1 MKLLTKNTDYA
12 VRALLHLSRNGHGF
26 ISSREISREER
37 IPLPYLRRI
46 LQKLREEDLITAR
59 EGAGGGVKMNREPG
73 DIRLNHL
80 IEIFQGRMT
89 LLDCVF
95 RGEICFNV
103 KTCPLRRRIKKIE
116 NTVTEELEGVTIAS
130 LLDDIKEITD
140 EKNNSK
146 D

>member
-12 VRALLHLSRNGHGF
+12 VRALLHLSRNGEGF
-26 ISSREISREER
+26 ISSREISREEK

-59 EGAGGGVKMNREPG
+59 EGAGGGVKMNREPEE
-73 DIRLNHL
+73 IQLNQV

-95 RGEICFNV
+95 RNEICFNI

-116 NTVTEELEGVTIAS
+116 NTVMKELESVTIAS
-130 LLDDIKEITD
+130 LLADIKEITD
-140 EKNNSK
+140 EKNDSQN
-146 D
+146 